1 MNLKKLYRWVKA
13 SSKDW
18 EGTTRHFKA
27 SVVAFSQGVV
37 RAKSSQLR
45 TIAGCVGGKA
55 DSQRRRLQRFV
66 KSPQPLKLFFTGWTR
81 SVVRQ
86 AGMSRV
92 VLIVDET
99 KLRDEWGV
107 MVVGLAYHERCIP
120 LAWAV
125 YRANTAGAYPAEG
138 QVGVILGLL
147 QAVHAGLPVHRP
159 VRVLADRGIGTSL
172 ALMRGIHA
180 LGWTFLFRVTKQSKI
195 ILPEGTAVTFYDQVT
210 QPGDTYQ
217 AAGHVFKKR
226 GHVPAQV
233 RVLWAPT
240 AQERWSLV
248 TNDPTLTG
256 WEYAQRM
263 WIEEAFRDLKSQGWQ
278 LEAAGLQ
285 TPERMAHLWIV
296 LVVAYAWM
304 LFLGY
309 ALASQ
314 GLLSAPKRRP
324 DGSRVRRWSLFREG
338 WTWFAKTALPLNL
351 LSPPQPSK
359 MERGRGRG

>member
-13 SSKDW
+13 CSKDW
-18 EGTTRHFKA
+18 DGTTRHFKA
-27 SVVAFSQGVV
+27 SVEVFSQGVV
-37 RAKSSQLR
+37 RAKSSHLR

-66 KSPQPLKLFFTGWTR
+66 KGTQPLPRFFQGWTR

-86 AGMSRV
+86 AGVKRV

-107 MVVGLAYHERCIP
+107 MVVGLAYQARCIP

-125 YRANTAGAYPAEG
+125 YRANTAGAYPPEG

-147 QAVHAGLPVHRP
+147 HAVQAGLPGHLP
-159 VRVLADRGIGTSL
+159 VRVLADRGIGTSP
-172 ALMRGIHA
+172 ALMRGIQA
-180 LGWTFLFRVTKQSKI
+180 LGWTFLFRVTKQSK
-195 ILPEGTAVTFYDQVT
+195 LVLSDGTAVTFYDQVT
-210 QPGDTYQ
+210 QPGDTYR

-226 GHVPAQV
+226 GHVPAEV
-233 RVLWAPT
+233 RVLWSPT
-240 AQERWSLV
+240 AQARWSLV

-278 LEAAGLQ
+278 LEAACLQ
-285 TPERMAHLWIV
+285 TPERLAHLWIV

-304 LFLGY
+304 LFLGA

-314 GLLSAPKRRP
+314 GLLSAAKRRA

-338 WTWFAKTALPLNL
+338 WNWFSKAG
-351 LSPPQPSK
+351 PPS
-359 MERGRGRG
+359 